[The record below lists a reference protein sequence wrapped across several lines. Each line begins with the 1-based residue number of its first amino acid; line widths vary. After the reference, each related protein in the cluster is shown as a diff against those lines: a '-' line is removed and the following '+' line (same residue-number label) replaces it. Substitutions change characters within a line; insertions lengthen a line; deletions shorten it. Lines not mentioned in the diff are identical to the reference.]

1 METINSLGMLSFRS
15 NIETYQYNDKYIVLY
30 DDHRYL
36 LNILFEALKIGIFVK
51 TPNLIYFDAHDDACN
66 PKINKKDLLKKW
78 QAKDIKNISSRDF
91 WSFVEFDLSH
101 LDDNWLLAGME
112 FGLINNSVLIGQYEY
127 DNIQDMNGN
136 FQSSDGQN
144 HELHSIKHLN
154 QCLDSKGC
162 LGDVTKTDMYRNI
175 LDIFEYNQPLYYRCF
190 ADEVKNPFVLDFDL
204 DCFTTKFNEIR
215 YAWPEEIFKKMYYD
229 NDTVSDF
236 MDRLI
241 SRSQFITICREP
253 KCCGGLGESNKILG
267 YLDRYFFNGSLG
279 TLPIR

>member
-30 DDHRYL
+30 DDHRCL
-36 LNILFEALKIGIFVK
+36 LNILFEALKIGIFEK
-51 TPNLIYFDAHDDACN
+51 NPNLIYFDAHDDACN

-101 LDDNWLLAGME
+101 LDDDWLLAGME
-112 FGLINNSVLIGQYEY
+112 LGLINNSVLIGQY
-127 DNIQDMNGN
+127 DNIYDMKSK
-136 FQSSDGQN
+136 FKFKSSDGHI
-144 HELHSIKHLN
+144 HELHSIEHLN

-162 LGDVTKTDMYRNI
+162 LGDVVKTENYKNIRNV
-175 LDIFEYNQPLYYRCF
+175 FEYNQYPYLGRF
-190 ADEVKNPFVLDFDL
+190 ADGIKNQFVLDFDL
-204 DCFTTKFNEIR
+204 DCFTTECNGML

-229 NDTVSDF
+229 NDIVSYF

-253 KCCGGLGESNKILG
+253 KCCGGIGESNKILG
-267 YLDRYFFNGSLG
+267 YLDKYFFNRSLG
-279 TLPIR
+279 TEPIR